1 MLKKFNSFI
10 NMSII
15 TAILFLLLGG
25 VIVIFPS
32 TSLKIISYFL
42 ALILI
47 IIGISLI
54 LKSTSSFVF
63 SDFITSGI
71 LSLLLG
77 IILLIYPKML
87 NIIIPIITGVWFIV
101 SSIFKIRLSLV
112 LKKYGV
118 SSWLWAIILSIL
130 TIICGVLLI
139 INPNIGA
146 LMFTTILGMLFIVYS
161 ISDIIDL
168 IIFKKNA
175 NTIAKIFK

>member
-15 TAILFLLLGG
+15 TAVLFLLLGG
-25 VIVIFPS
+25 VIVIFPA

-77 IILLIYPKML
+77 IECTY
-87 NIIIPIITGVWFIV
+87 
-101 SSIFKIRLSLV
+101 
-112 LKKYGV
+112 
-118 SSWLWAIILSIL
+118 
-130 TIICGVLLI
+130 
-139 INPNIGA
+139 IG
-146 LMFTTILGMLFIVYS
+146 LDSV
-161 ISDIIDL
+161 
-168 IIFKKNA
+168 
-175 NTIAKIFK
+175 

>member
-1 MLKKFNSFI
+1 MKFNMLKKFNSFI

-15 TAILFLLLGG
+15 TAVLFLLLGG

-101 SSIFKIRLSLV
+101 SSIFGGTGASGFPLL
-112 LKKYGV
+112 LKNLRHIDPNLHIP
-118 SSWLWAIILSIL
+118 SAQAIMDSK
-130 TIICGVLLI
+130 
-139 INPNIGA
+139 IGA
-146 LMFTTILGMLFIVYS
+146 
-161 ISDIIDL
+161 ISVL
-168 IIFKKNA
+168 PYFGLTPGKK
-175 NTIAKIFK
+175 TDPDSDTFMAKTKSALAY